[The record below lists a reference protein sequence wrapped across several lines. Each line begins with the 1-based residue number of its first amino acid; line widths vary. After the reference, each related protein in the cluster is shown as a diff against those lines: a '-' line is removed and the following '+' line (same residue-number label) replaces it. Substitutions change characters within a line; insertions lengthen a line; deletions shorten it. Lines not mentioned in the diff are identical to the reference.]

1 MVNKKSKKLRA
12 FYTDSQGLEALEEN
26 EGFSG

>member
-12 FYTDSQGLEALEEN
+12 FYTDSQGLEALEEK
-26 EGFSG
+26 